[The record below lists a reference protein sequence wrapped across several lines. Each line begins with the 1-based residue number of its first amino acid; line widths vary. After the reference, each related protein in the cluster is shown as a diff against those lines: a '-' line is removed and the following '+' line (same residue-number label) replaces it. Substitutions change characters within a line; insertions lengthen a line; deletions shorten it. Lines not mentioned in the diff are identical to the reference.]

1 MSTSSSVA
9 PKVQTLA
16 ITRAGVGYVTREGE
30 VEGDFNLNVR
40 TDAVNDVLAS
50 VTTQGAI
57 SGISF
62 ASRKDVGEE
71 LKLRN
76 LRLNPKDVL
85 RSLCEGKLRGHSVIV
100 TRTDNGKVSGRLL
113 GLDADTIGGKDDQRR
128 VDYLTV
134 STDDGIVRIAFSNV
148 ASVQPTDPT
157 VIADLAFYT
166 DSVAT
171 DESSRELNVRVNP
184 ANGGGS
190 SKVRISYLVPAAVW
204 GTKYDLTMDEGGTKA
219 VLTPWAI
226 VHNPLDEALT
236 GVTLRLTTG
245 RPVSFRSDLHQ
256 PRIPQR
262 SELAQDLQVQAPTM
276 YEAAPVAVVGVA
288 SPMRAMAS
296 VARGNSRGLES
307 SVSFSALESV
317 SADYES
323 LEDSDTHATVEG
335 SGEESEFVL
344 SDVNLPP
351 SGATTLPLTRCTLPA
366 SILRIWRAGGAPN
379 PEVAVKI
386 TNSDAMVLEKG
397 AVAISV
403 DGKFAGQAVI
413 SYTPKGTE
421 SYLAFARDQAMKIS
435 MSQED
440 AGTKVV
446 RVGAGDSQ
454 NAGYVLQEVVQG
466 VGYKFEI
473 RSFHSKPVDL
483 VLEIPR
489 REGYDLAPIE
499 GEGISAK
506 GSTANHWRIAVKVD
520 PKNPVTTFTVR
531 ALSAR
536 KVNFSVSNLT
546 DVVLSSWTSTGALA
560 GTLRA
565 LLADF
570 MVAQKALT
578 VANTSAQTV
587 RSELSNV
594 TNQEDSLVTKIQKLG
609 DDAAMAPTKAR
620 YAKDSEKL
628 AARIEELRKA
638 EATTAAAVVTARE
651 EYARRL
657 DAISAVAVNT
667 TNGASAPQPEAGGFE
682 VLNG

>member
-1 MSTSSSVA
+1 MSTSSNA

-30 VEGDFNLNVR
+30 VEGNFTLNVR
-40 TDAVNDVLAS
+40 TDSVNDVLAS
-50 VTTQGAI
+50 ITAQGAI
-57 SGISF
+57 GGVSF
-62 ASRKDVGEE
+62 ASRKDVAEE

-85 RSLCEGKLRGHSVIV
+85 RSLCEGKLRGHNVIV
-100 TRTDNGKVSGRLL
+100 TRTDNEVVTGRLL
-113 GLDADTIGGKDDQRR
+113 GLDADTVGGKDDQRR

-134 STDDGIVRIAFSNV
+134 STEVGIKRIAFSLV
-148 ASVQPTDPT
+148 ASVLPTDAS
-157 VIADLAFYT
+157 VLADLEFYAN
-166 DSVAT
+166 SVAT
-171 DESSRELNVRVNP
+171 DESSRELDVRVT
-184 ANGGGS
+184 GEGK
-190 SKVRISYLVPAAVW
+190 SKVRISYLVPAALW
-204 GTKYDLTMDEGGTKA
+204 GTKYDLTMEEGGTKA

-226 VHNPLDEALT
+226 VHNPLDEALS

-256 PRIPQR
+256 PRIPER

-276 YEAAPVAVVGVA
+276 YEAAPVAVAGPA
-288 SPMRAMAS
+288 PMRAMAS
-296 VARGNSRGLES
+296 MARGGSRGLES
-307 SVSFSALESV
+307 MAFASSSMNESV
-317 SADYES
+317 GADYDS
-323 LEDSDTHATVEG
+323 LEAADTQATVEG

-344 SDVNLPP
+344 PDVNLPP

-366 SILRIWRAGGAPN
+366 SILRIWRVGGAPN

-386 TNSDAMVLEKG
+386 TNGDAMVLEKG

-403 DGKFAGQAVI
+403 GGKFAGQAVI

-454 NAGYVLQEVVQG
+454 NAGYILQEVVQG

-473 RSFHSKPVDL
+473 RSFHNKAVDL

-506 GSTANHWRIAVKVD
+506 GTTANHWRIAVKID

-536 KVNFSVSNLT
+536 KVNFSVSSLS
-546 DVVLSSWTSTGALA
+546 DAVLSSWVSTGVLG

-565 LLADF
+565 LLSDF
-570 MVAQKALT
+570 MVAQKALMA
-578 VANTSAQTV
+578 ANTTAQTV

-609 DDAAMAPTKAR
+609 DDSAMAPTKAR
-620 YAKDSEKL
+620 YAKDLEKL
-628 AARIEELRKA
+628 AARIDQLRSQ
-638 EATTAAAVVTARE
+638 EASTAATVATARE
-651 EYARRL
+651 EYQKRL
-657 DAISAVAVNT
+657 DAISAIAVNT
-667 TNGASAPQPEAGGFE
+667 GNGSPEPEARSAGFE
-682 VLNG
+682 VMVG